1 MVVGER
7 VLTRDTAA
15 DNCIHA
21 VHVTG
26 IVTRLCGC
34 IWSGTR
40 HSKGHMEHWIWFIL
54 IGLAAGFLAGA
65 VVKGHGF
72 GILGNIVV
80 GIIGAVL
87 GGFIFS
93 LLGVAATNT
102 LGRLISAFVGA
113 IVLLIAIGF
122 VKRKGA

>member
-1 MVVGER
+1 MVVDAC
-7 VLTRDTAA
+7 VVTRDTAA

-21 VHVTG
+21 GMATI
-26 IVTRLCGC
+26 IVTRLSGC
-34 IWSGTR
+34 IWSETR
-40 HSKGHMEHWIWFIL
+40 HSKRHMEQWIWFIL

-72 GILGNIVV
+72 GILGNIIV

-102 LGRLISAFVGA
+102 LGKLISAFVGA
-113 IVLLIAIGF
+113 VVLLMAIGF